1 MKLIEAMLRGL
12 DRRRFLGFP
21 IWEFSFRSLSR
32 LYGRLFLREIVLC
45 HPLRTLAGLRAYRRV
60 VRDVGPITRL
70 FPGDDTAFVQRACS
84 EQSWGGSRGAV
95 RQKRGFLVA
104 LGFCQKPPGDA
115 AGHRVCPVGRFN
127 HECAVL
133 ARSDPFVPVE
143 HLPAPCRACDVR
155 AFGLAALRAG
165 AAVYIMTSA
174 ADIGRDL
181 LVPIIDRARFRY
193 GIFLL
198 CPYSVPA
205 FILPLCIGRMEALFA
220 TYDTGDCCDYGQFIR
235 ADEGQKDERTQLSPA
250 TRAQVM
256 ALLGSVAA
264 ARVSPPPRRF
274 RREGALF
281 VPVMDAQD

>member
-1 MKLIEAMLRGL
+1 MREVEIVLRWL

-32 LYGRLFLREIVLC
+32 LYGRFFLREIVLR
-45 HPLRTLAGLRAYRRV
+45 HPLRTLAGLRAYWRV
-60 VRDVGPITRL
+60 VRGVGPITRL
-70 FPGDDTAFVQRACS
+70 FPGDDVAFVQRACF
-84 EQSWGGSRGAV
+84 EQSQGGSRGAA
-95 RQKRGFLVA
+95 RQERGFLVA

-115 AGHRVCPVGRFN
+115 AGHGVCPVGRFN

-133 ARSDPFVPVE
+133 ARSDPSVPVE

-198 CPYSVPA
+198 CSYSVPA

-220 TYDTGDCCDYGQFIR
+220 TYDTGDCGDYGQFIR
-235 ADEGQKDERTQLSPA
+235 ADEGRKDERTHLSPA

-256 ALLGSVAA
+256 ALLENAA
-264 ARVSPPPRRF
+264 ARVSPPPQRF

-281 VPVMDAQD
+281 VPAMDAQD